1 MQNVHTCYVADLLII
16 NKNSLAAN
24 YNRAL
29 RRKEEK
35 KAINAV
41 KSACRL
47 HNIKY
52 SKSVKVLVTPMMTH
66 EFKAGVPCEEHYR
79 CMINFCDPNYSKAI
93 IDVSKEDFKK
103 YCIAHK
109 ALLIEAIKKLKSTE
123 RKIIL

>member
-1 MQNVHTCYVADLLII
+1 MQNFYTCYVADLLII
-16 NKNSLAAN
+16 NKNSIAAN

-29 RRKEEK
+29 RGNSEK

-79 CMINFCDPNYSKAI
+79 CMIDYCDRLGYRETLDIS
-93 IDVSKEDFKK
+93 DEDFQK
-103 YCIAHK
+103 YCRYVGVYRGQQPS
-109 ALLIEAIKKLKSTE
+109 KKFE
-123 RKIIL
+123 IGY

>member
-1 MQNVHTCYVADLLII
+1 MQNFYTCYVADLLII
-16 NKNSLAAN
+16 NKNSIAAN

-29 RRKEEK
+29 RGNSEK

-52 SKSVKVLVTPMMTH
+52 SKSIKVLVTPMMTH
-66 EFKAGVPCEEHYR
+66 AFKAGVACEEHYR
-79 CMINFCDPNYSKAI
+79 CVINFCDLNYSKAI

-103 YCIAHK
+103 YCIAHEAARK
-109 ALLIEAIKKLKSTE
+109 LIVNSHTKHC
-123 RKIIL
+123 